1 MPTSFGT
8 LKAVA
13 TEAGAPN
20 FQRVMSLPCCYFCQH
35 MQYTTSF
42 WKCVKHDFNLI
53 KSGTLY
59 NPTDIGFMVESV
71 CNDFEGEKVG
81 E

>member
-1 MPTSFGT
+1 
-8 LKAVA
+8 
-13 TEAGAPN
+13 
-20 FQRVMSLPCCYFCQH
+20 